1 MANNVVENC
10 PQTFKDWA
18 SRATLKCSNEN
29 TYHCVK
35 DEFSSIVEVC
45 TTPLWIQKGISLE
58 MIFPLKFIYMEIYAI
73 FDIIGMQISYN

>member
-45 TTPLWIQKGISLE
+45 TTPLWIQKGIPLE
-58 MIFPLKFIYMEIYAI
+58 IIFPLKFI
-73 FDIIGMQISYN
+73 

>member
-1 MANNVVENC
+1 MANSVVENC

-45 TTPLWIQKGISLE
+45 TTPLWIQKGI
-58 MIFPLKFIYMEIYAI
+58 P
-73 FDIIGMQISYN
+73 